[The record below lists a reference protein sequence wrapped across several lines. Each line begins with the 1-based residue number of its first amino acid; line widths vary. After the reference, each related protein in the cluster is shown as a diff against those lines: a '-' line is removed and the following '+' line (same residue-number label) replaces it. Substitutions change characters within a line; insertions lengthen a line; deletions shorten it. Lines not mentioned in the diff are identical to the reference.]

1 MGRIFGRVQ
10 RERTVASV
18 IGPVAGRTPRASNN
32 AGFSLIEALACGRPI
47 LAAAGGGTPELLGDA
62 GVLAPPEDPD
72 TFTRLLD
79 SLLHDSDRRAAL
91 GAAARRRAVER
102 YSVDRM
108 VRDYGEALEAL

>member
-1 MGRIFGRVQ
+1 MTRATTASPRKLRGPFV
-10 RERTVASV
+10 VAAVCCLSV
-18 IGPVAGRTPRASNN
+18 S
-32 AGFSLIEALACGRPI
+32 
-47 LAAAGGGTPELLGDA
+47 LLGDA